1 MASLYEGRG
10 ERTEPW
16 VAESRAKHSTQVHL
30 PINSHLKLTP
40 GLGVEKISVFGL
52 MLSFHGSSTLS
63 PYLKAVSLRINISK
77 HCMSFAGTMLVEEV
91 FNVSL
96 F

>member
-10 ERTEPW
+10 ERTEPG
-16 VAESRAKHSTQVHL
+16 VEPRAKHSTHVHL
-30 PINSHLKLTP
+30 PVNGHLKLPP

-52 MLSFHGSSTLS
+52 MLSFHGGSTLS
-63 PYLKAVSLRINISK
+63 PYLKAISLRINISK
-77 HCMSFAGTMLVEEV
+77 HWMSFAGTTLVEEV